1 MDGLLRKGSGPGMPG
16 PYRVAV
22 QQALHFRKRAR
33 RPVGRLPYRPRFA
46 LCVGRDAP
54 TPPKSVRRLR
64 GVGDAAPYL
73 DASRMLSARISPSSV
88 IMVPFLSG

>member
-16 PYRVAV
+16 PYGVAV
-22 QQALHFRKRAR
+22 QQAFHFRKQAALQAPICVMRRAGCPPPR
-33 RPVGRLPYRPRFA
+33 RG
-46 LCVGRDAP
+46 
-54 TPPKSVRRLR
+54 VRRLR